1 MPLSF
6 IPEDRQR
13 PDPYTLRPRQ
23 REAVAKGV
31 WWLKHGPKNKNAI
44 IVLPTGYGKSLVA
57 ANIIREL
64 DGPCILSQPS
74 EEILDQNLQ
83 KLRDYGFEP
92 SVFSASKGR
101 KEVGQ
106 ITLVTI
112 GSIWKQPDLF
122 KDFKYW
128 IPDECHKLC
137 PDEGIYNSFLKK
149 LPHLRVLGL
158 TASPIRLATNSQGA
172 ILRWLNR
179 MVPRIF
185 NETIYYVQ
193 LADAFREGHLAKL
206 VYHQIAGI
214 DKSKLKLNTTGAEYD
229 DKSVQRHLFET
240 RFVDKIVKVVCRAV
254 TAGRKSIL
262 VFTQSVDDSRYVVER
277 VRAEGI
283 TAEVVSAE
291 SKPNVRRR
299 IGTAFKAGE
308 IQVVSNVNCYG
319 TGFDSPVLDTVVL
332 ARPTRSLTLGYQFMG
347 RVVRPHPNKAAGWIV
362 DMVGIVEQF
371 GRLEDLEIRT
381 EGGRKY
387 YFGSGS
393 RQLTNVYYGEASAK
407 SKFFARK
414 YARKTPV
421 PYSRQDSLYR

>member
-6 IPEDRQR
+6 IPDDRQR

-23 REAVAKGV
+23 KEAVDKGV

-101 KEVGQ
+101 REVGQ

-112 GSIWKQPDLF
+112 GSIWKQPELF
-122 KDFKYW
+122 QDFKYW
-128 IPDECHKLC
+128 IPDECHRLC
-137 PDEGIYNSFLKK
+137 PSEGIYQSFLSK
-149 LPHLRVLGL
+149 LPHLRLLGL
-158 TASPIRLATNSQGA
+158 TATPIRLATNSQGA
-172 ILRWLNR
+172 ILRWLPR

-193 LADAFREGHLAKL
+193 LGDAFREGHLAKL
-206 VYHQIAGI
+206 EYWKIPSI
-214 DKSKLKLNTTGAEYD
+214 DKAKLKLNSTGAEYD
-229 DKSVQRHLFET
+229 DKSVQKHLTEIQ
-240 RFVDKIVKVVCRAV
+240 FVDKIVKVALRAIA
-254 TAGRKSIL
+254 AGRKSLLI
-262 VFTQSVDDSRYVVER
+262 FTQTVDDSRYVVEQ
-277 VRAEGI
+277 VRAAGI

-291 SKPNVRRR
+291 SKPKARQQ
-299 IGTAFKAGE
+299 IGVAFKAGK
-308 IQVVSNVNCYG
+308 IQVVSNVGVYTCGY
-319 TGFDSPVLDTVVL
+319 DYPELDTVIL
-332 ARPTRSLTLGYQFMG
+332 ARPTRSLTLACQMMG
-347 RVVRPHPNKAAGWIV
+347 RVVRPHPSKATGWVV
-362 DMVGIVEQF
+362 DMVGITEQF
-371 GRLEDLEIRT
+371 GKLEDLTIRT
-381 EGGRKY
+381 EGGRKF
-387 YFGSGS
+387 YFASGD
-393 RQLTNVYYGEASAK
+393 RQLTNVYFGEASAK

-414 YARKTPV
+414 FARKSPT
-421 PYSRQDSLYR
+421 PYSPQDSLYR